1 MKSKI
6 LLLLVA
12 TAAAALAA
20 ALGQGDGA
28 NADQRD
34 DEIMPRDENP
44 HTVWITKVMTIP
56 RASLAALASMASLLP
71 TTSSSVVVQTA
82 FVYETIW
89 SDPAL
94 SAWVTLKGG
103 TKLPPTYSTS
113 TSYSTITVIA
123 HSVTYTTTTLHV
135 RALETAGASSPDTGD
150 LPPYSSVITA
160 VGSPLWTSSR
170 TAEPLPPP
178 MLSAPVS
185 STITTLFPLHS
196 DPTEQPPPLPFA
208 SNASDTATLTLSEIP
223 LPTAEP
229 PATTLMTSVI
239 PVPTPTSAPAPGNFS
254 CVENW
259 CSDNGAS
266 YCLYWGGI
274 TAENSAG
281 EPLPGMVLTH
291 LGGCTLVTTTLG
303 GGLATTM
310 VVSAPDTTSTSTPA
324 SAPAAPTTPAGPGA
338 TPAPFSEPSSLAPDR
353 TADVTLL
360 LRPRGRGRV

>member
-1 MKSKI
+1 MKNKI

-20 ALGQGDGA
+20 ALGQGDA
-28 NADQRD
+28 VNADQRD

-44 HTVWITKVMTIP
+44 HTVWITKVTTIA
-56 RASLAALASMASLLP
+56 RASLSPTASSP
-71 TTSSSVVVQTA
+71 VVVQTA

-94 SAWVTLKGG
+94 SAWITLRAG

-123 HSVTYTTTTLHV
+123 HSVTFTTTTLHV
-135 RALETAGASSPDTGD
+135 RSLGTASASSPDAVD
-150 LPPYSSVITA
+150 IPPYSSVITA

-170 TAEPLPPP
+170 TAESLPPP

-208 SNASDTATLTLSEIP
+208 SNASDTAPPATLTLSEIP

-303 GGLATTM
+303 GGLTTTM
-310 VVSAPDTTSTSTPA
+310 VVSAPDTTSTPA
-324 SAPAAPTTPAGPGA
+324 SAPAAPYPSAGPGA
-338 TPAPFSEPSSLAPDR
+338 TPAPFSEPSPSPDR
-353 TADVTLL
+353 TADVTLV

>member
-185 STITTLFPLHS
+185 STITTVCDLF
-196 DPTEQPPPLPFA
+196 TLPFPPSQDGA
-208 SNASDTATLTLSEIP
+208 VYTLTYVSFWAGCGNNKQSPSSITLSQSRFFSSYANIYDGSYFPFTATRQSNHHPCLSR
-223 LPTAEP
+223 
-229 PATTLMTSVI
+229 
-239 PVPTPTSAPAPGNFS
+239 
-254 CVENW
+254 
-259 CSDNGAS
+259 
-266 YCLYWGGI
+266 
-274 TAENSAG
+274 
-281 EPLPGMVLTH
+281 
-291 LGGCTLVTTTLG
+291 
-303 GGLATTM
+303 
-310 VVSAPDTTSTSTPA
+310 
-324 SAPAAPTTPAGPGA
+324 A
-338 TPAPFSEPSSLAPDR
+338 TPQ
-353 TADVTLL
+353 TQ
-360 LRPRGRGRV
+360 RP